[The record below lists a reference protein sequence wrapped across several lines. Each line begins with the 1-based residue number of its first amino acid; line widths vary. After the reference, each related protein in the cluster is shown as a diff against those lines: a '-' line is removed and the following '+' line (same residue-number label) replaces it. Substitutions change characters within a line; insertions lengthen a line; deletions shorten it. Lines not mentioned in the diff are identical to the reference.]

1 MNKKTLIIL
10 PTLNEMKKLKILF
23 KGIKKLNLKV
33 NLLFI
38 DDNSKDGTKKYISYL
53 KKTEKNINFIFNKS
67 RLGIGKA
74 HKDGLKW
81 AYKKKFDYVITM
93 DSDLAHHPKYI
104 AMIHRLRNSS
114 SIIIGSRYLKKEST
128 PGWSK
133 FRVFLSK
140 SAHFFFKI
148 IYRSDLDSTNAFRLY
163 NLKLI
168 DPDFINKIKFND
180 YEFFFTSLVILK
192 NKKYKIIQIP
202 MKILGRSHGNS
213 KMLLKHV
220 FKSILTM
227 FLFYFDQKKY

>member
-1 MNKKTLIIL
+1 MDKK
-10 PTLNEMKKLKILF
+10 NF
-23 KGIKKLNLKV
+23 G
-33 NLLFI
+33 
-38 DDNSKDGTKKYISYL
+38 
-53 KKTEKNINFIFNKS
+53 NI
-67 RLGIGKA
+67 
-74 HKDGLKW
+74 
-81 AYKKKFDYVITM
+81 
-93 DSDLAHHPKYI
+93 
-104 AMIHRLRNSS
+104 
-114 SIIIGSRYLKKEST
+114 SIINQAFQRCYLKKEST

-227 FLFYFDQKKY
+227 FLFYFGLRESLFLFVAKLIIYTCICDLRVCAFCETLFDS